1 MHRNERHRIRSNAL
15 NAAKR
20 ADKRLTFVP
29 VIFLIL
35 RSCGMLRFCIYISSS
50 EEELKSTKTLNIQEV
65 LVYLQVGV
73 QYQLPKLVHINKQKR
88 GYLVLRE
95 RPKEIADHKN

>member
-1 MHRNERHRIRSNAL
+1 
-15 NAAKR
+15 
-20 ADKRLTFVP
+20 
-29 VIFLIL
+29 
-35 RSCGMLRFCIYISSS
+35 MLRFCIYISSS

-88 GYLVLRE
+88 EYLVLRE
-95 RPKEIADHKN
+95 RSKEIADHKN

>member
-1 MHRNERHRIRSNAL
+1 
-15 NAAKR
+15 
-20 ADKRLTFVP
+20 
-29 VIFLIL
+29 
-35 RSCGMLRFCIYISSS
+35 MLRFCIYISSS

-88 GYLVLRE
+88 EYLV
-95 RPKEIADHKN
+95 